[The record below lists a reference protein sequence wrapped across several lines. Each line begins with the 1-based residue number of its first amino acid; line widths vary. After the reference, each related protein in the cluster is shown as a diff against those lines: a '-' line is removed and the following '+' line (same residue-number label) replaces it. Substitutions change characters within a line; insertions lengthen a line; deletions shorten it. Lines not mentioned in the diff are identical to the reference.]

1 MVCSNCGEINEDDA
15 EICKRC
21 DKVLLK
27 QTGTDNYYGHQSYEH
42 KYSNDANFR
51 RPNFEEQYRKKPVV
65 DTIIPTPPMKWYNF
79 EVCIGLFVSAIF
91 DLLAGFACVTGL
103 IYNHATEEYFD
114 IFPDPILLLR
124 IGGLFSIFYGIYSF
138 ILRQQLANFKSSAV
152 LSFKLYFIIDLAMS
166 MLGIVI
172 LRMKYGIITDT
183 TQTLIKFI
191 IGILFCFINYIYIEK
206 RKHLFIH

>member
-1 MVCSNCGEINEDDA
+1 MVCSNCGEVNEDGAD
-15 EICKRC
+15 ICKRC
-21 DKVLLK
+21 EKVLVK
-27 QTGTDNYYGHQSYEH
+27 KTGTDNNYEQKYNIYGNYGKPRHEHQFSD
-42 KYSNDANFR
+42 DANFR

-79 EVCIGLFVSAIF
+79 EVCLGLFVSAIF

-166 MLGIVI
+166 MLGIVF

-191 IGILFCFINYIYIEK
+191 IGILTIFT
-206 RKHLFIH
+206 